1 MLTGKQRSYLR
12 GLANGLDPKVYIGK
26 DGLTPNVV
34 KTIDQYLTANEI
46 IKGSIQEGAGL
57 DAKEVC
63 NEIAFKLNAQFVQA
77 IGRKF
82 VLYRESQDEEKKKI
96 VLP

>member
-12 GLANGLDPKVYIGK
+12 GLANGLSPSVYIGK
-26 DGLTPNVV
+26 AGITDTVV
-34 KTIDQYLTANEI
+34 KTVDEYLHAHELM
-46 IKGSIQEGAGL
+46 KGSVQEGCGI
-57 DAKEVC
+57 DAKTAC
-63 NEIAFKLNAQFVQA
+63 NEIAFRLNAQFVQA

-82 VLYRESQDEEKKKI
+82 VLYRKAVDEDKRKI